1 MTSFDPVP
9 WEQTTS
15 VVVVSQP
22 STEKD
27 PGGQQEDFGKS
38 SPLGLLVL
46 VLFFIAVVFLVKS
59 MNKHLRKLPAS
70 FDKPDA
76 EADGAAD
83 ADADADAA
91 KPGAKQGA
99 KTKTKPKSEGAGGEK
114 E

>member
-9 WEQTTS
+9 WEQTTA
-15 VVVVSQP
+15 VVLASQP

-70 FDKPDA
+70 FDKPEA
-76 EADGAAD
+76 EPAVDEAKSKDKVDKGADNGTD
-83 ADADADAA
+83 
-91 KPGAKQGA
+91 K
-99 KTKTKPKSEGAGGEK
+99 GEK